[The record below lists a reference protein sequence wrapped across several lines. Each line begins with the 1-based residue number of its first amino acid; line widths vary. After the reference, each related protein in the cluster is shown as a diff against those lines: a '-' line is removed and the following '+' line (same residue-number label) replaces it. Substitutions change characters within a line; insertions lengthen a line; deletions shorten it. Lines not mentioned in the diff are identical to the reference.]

1 MPFIKL
7 FTLIWFSVEYFCN
20 FTLQDDEYVIYNNN
34 QQVTQ
39 YLVEFS
45 VEGDCKKSL
54 HIDIFSGKEVETEEI
69 DLLEELGEK

>member
-1 MPFIKL
+1 M
-7 FTLIWFSVEYFCN
+7 
-20 FTLQDDEYVIYNNN
+20 IYNNN

-54 HIDIFSGKEVETEEI
+54 HIDVLSGKEVEAEEN
-69 DLLEELGEK
+69 DLLDESGKN